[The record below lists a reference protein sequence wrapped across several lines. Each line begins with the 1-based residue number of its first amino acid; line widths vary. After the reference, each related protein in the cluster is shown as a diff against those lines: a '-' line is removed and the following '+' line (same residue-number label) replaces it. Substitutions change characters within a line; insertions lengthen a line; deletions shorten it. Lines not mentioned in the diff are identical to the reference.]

1 MASEEVDI
9 DPDQLLELF
18 EVLKTNDPQKKRAFP
33 DVFYTSGHWSG
44 RVRPKYFNLAL
55 MANFNSVRYVSD
67 EVLDE
72 LIPEWRKYMNGKSFP
87 SNAKAHEATFRA
99 WCIRERMQYEA
110 NGVPFPQPLPTSTS
124 NNRRATA
131 TVAPPSARISQD
143 STRPSTTMGQQ
154 SQAMNVRS
162 MNAQVM
168 SVTPMNSPARTL
180 TAMNPSART
189 LPPMTTPIM
198 NISATNP
205 SARNP
210 AAMTAPAINPSTTNP
225 QDLQAVALRL
235 EQLGR
240 NTHQY
245 ANQLREYGQRELR
258 VAQLLLEASRTRRQ
272 QPPRD

>member
-1 MASEEVDI
+1 MTSEEVDI

-124 NNRRATA
+124 NNRRATTTA
-131 TVAPPSARISQD
+131 APPSARTSQGG
-143 STRPSTTMGQQ
+143 TRPSITMGQQ

-168 SVTPMNSPARTL
+168 SVTAMNPPVRTL
-180 TAMNPSART
+180 PAMNPTPMNPSART
-189 LPPMTTPIM
+189 LPPMITPIM
-198 NISATNP
+198 NLSATNP

-210 AAMTAPAINPSTTNP
+210 AAMTAPAINPSATNP

-258 VAQLLLEASRTRRQ
+258 VAQLLLEASCIRR
-272 QPPRD
+272 